1 LWSGPRGRRRDAEDA
16 ADVRDRLATPPLAPP
31 EFGPRVGRNR
41 RRFTPPPARRSGVRV
56 DRVVDVRQQQLG
68 PGPTPPV
75 PATAHRRDGRRVL
88 RQPLHKRQHQ
98 CWRRTPARYHL
109 GQVNPVVAEKVRVQ
123 LSAVLVYEP
132 AEGDASPDWSW
143 AM

>member
-1 LWSGPRGRRRDAEDA
+1 SEPPAHPLTGRGSPDRSGLFGVRLWSGPRGRRRDAEDA

-88 RQPLHKRQHQ
+88 R
-98 CWRRTPARYHL
+98 
-109 GQVNPVVAEKVRVQ
+109 
-123 LSAVLVYEP
+123 
-132 AEGDASPDWSW
+132 
-143 AM
+143 